1 MPSSCPIF
9 ISYAHEDADAARA
22 IADSLRAFGLEVWF
36 DQNELRGGDQ
46 WDSKIRSQIKAC
58 GLFVPVISRT
68 TQIRDEA
75 YFRLEWKL
83 ADDRSHLMAPGKAF
97 IVPVVIDDTPE
108 YEATVPESFAKAQWS
123 RLPGG
128 EPSTAFVEQVK
139 RLASP
144 GAQTANPIATDSRPP
159 RPAVTPAPQAAPP
172 KRGLPVWALVVMVVV
187 IAAACVAIF
196 GGDGSDYITPN
207 LAADSA
213 PPTAQDAAE
222 PDKAPGAD
230 RRSIAVLPFV
240 NMSDDPSAS
249 SFFAD
254 GIHEDLLTNLS
265 FIGDLRVVSRTSVMQ
280 YRNTAKPVRQIAEE
294 LRVGT
299 LLEGSVR
306 RAGDRVRVTAQLIDA
321 SNDEHLWAQTYDR
334 ELKDI
339 FAIQGELAKA
349 IAAALKIALTDQQE
363 ESLAQAPTDNPAAY
377 ELYLRERELT
387 DRDGNTEN
395 RVQKSIELIQ
405 HALAL
410 DPTFAQA
417 WSYLAVLH
425 AQSHFWNYDRTE
437 ERLEL
442 AKNAIE
448 KALDLAPT
456 DLEVLINAGSYHYY
470 AHRDYTRAAHYYQQV
485 LDVAPNNVDA
495 IASMG
500 FIRRR
505 EGKWAESITHLEKAR
520 SLDPRNV
527 SVLRALA
534 GSYEMMRHFDRAIVA
549 QEQLV
554 QMFPEN
560 LRDRGALAQLK
571 CKLTESF
578 EPLRESLAPYESI
591 TTDVPASLW
600 FGRMN
605 LANKTGDWDR
615 CTALL
620 AAPPDVMEP
629 EELLRQRAFIQLNR
643 GNAEEAR
650 RLGEKLIALL
660 EPKIATEPD
669 NIRLRSDLLAAYAVS
684 GDEAKAKE
692 QQAWLETT
700 LQALNDAVDG
710 QVWRTTRIYLAAF
723 FGTPA
728 EAAARVR
735 EALPYPGTR
744 FSRWDFLGADFPD
757 RIRESPE
764 FQALLADDAAWAP
777 IPLE

>member
-1 MPSSCPIF
+1 M
-9 ISYAHEDADAARA
+9 ADA
-22 IADSLRAFGLEVWF
+22 LRAFGLEVWF
-36 DQNELRGGDQ
+36 DANELRGGDQ
-46 WDSKIRSQIKAC
+46 WDAKIRGQIKAC
-58 GLFVPVISRT
+58 GLFIPVISRT
-68 TQIRDEA
+68 TQAREEA

-97 IVPVVIDDTPE
+97 IVPVVIDDLPE
-108 YEATVPESFAKAQWS
+108 YEATVPESFSKAQWT
-123 RLPGG
+123 RLPDG
-128 EPSTAFVEQVK
+128 EPTPEFVAQVK
-139 RLASP
+139 RLA
-144 GAQTANPIATDSRPP
+144 
-159 RPAVTPAPQAAPP
+159 TPASGPAPAPSNPVAAKTHSSAAPT
-172 KRGLPVWALVVMVVV
+172 KRGLPGWIWGVVGG
-187 IAAACVAIF
+187 IAAVAVWF
-196 GGDGSDYITPN
+196 LKPAGAPAQPEAVPPPATSPAPTVAAQP
-207 LAADSA
+207 AAD
-213 PPTAQDAAE
+213 
-222 PDKAPGAD
+222 
-230 RRSIAVLPFV
+230 RLSIAVLPFA
-240 NMSDDPSAS
+240 NMSDDASSS

-265 FIGDLRVVSRTSVMQ
+265 FIGDLRVVSRTSVMP
-280 YRNTAKPVRQIAEE
+280 YRHTEKPVRQIAQE

-321 SNDEHLWAQTYDR
+321 STDEHLWAQTYDR
-334 ELKDI
+334 DLKDI

-363 ESLAQAPTDNPAAY
+363 ESLAHAPTENPAAY
-377 ELYLRERELT
+377 ELYLRERELS
-387 DRDGNTEN
+387 DREGNTEG

-410 DPTFAQA
+410 DPSFAQA

-425 AQSHFWNYDRTE
+425 AQSHFWVYDQTE

-442 AKNAIE
+442 ASSAIE

-456 DLEVLINAGSYHYY
+456 DLEVLTNAGSYHYY
-470 AHRDYTRAAHYYQQV
+470 AHRDYPRAAHYYQQV
-485 LDVAPNNVDA
+485 LNVAPNNVDA

-505 EGKWAESITHLEKAR
+505 EGKWAESITYLEKAR

-527 SVLRALA
+527 SVLRALT

-554 QMFPEN
+554 KMFPEN
-560 LRDRGALAQLK
+560 LRDLGVLASLK

-578 EPLRESLAPYESI
+578 EPLRESLAPYENI
-591 TTDVPASLW
+591 TTDVPSSLW

-615 CTALL
+615 CEELL
-620 AAPPDVMEP
+620 AAPPDDLAP
-629 EELLRQRAFIQLNR
+629 EEILRQQAFLQLNR
-643 GNAEEAR
+643 GNPAEAR
-650 RLGEKLIALL
+650 RLGEELVALL
-660 EPKIATEPD
+660 EPKITAAPD
-669 NIRLRSDLLAAYAVS
+669 DIRLRSDLLAAYGIA
-684 GDEAKAKE
+684 GDEAKARE
-692 QQAWLETT
+692 QQAWLERT

-710 QVWRTTRIYLAAF
+710 QSWRTSLIYLAAF

-728 EAAARVR
+728 EAVARVR

-744 FSRWDFLGADFPD
+744 FSRWDFLGADFPPD
-757 RIRESPE
+757 IREAPE